1 MRRAAIGAGVVA
13 LAAVAAGSA
22 PWPVAPSRVAAS
34 LNAAL
39 GAPPRLTWST
49 PEAATFSVLPWPSL
63 RIVKARLDD
72 ASAANV
78 VSAPGAEI
86 DLSPIELA
94 LGRVAPTHVALFA
107 PSITLDLDRPLSGGR
122 LGANDAIAAIRKF
135 SPLGSVSLTDG
146 VVRVTSRKRG
156 FDSVFESV
164 RGRFD
169 GLSLTSRFS
178 VDLSAVWRG
187 APLVVSGSLDEPQRA
202 ALGKASSLNVTIAS
216 ALGDLRFGGALTA
229 GATPGAAG
237 ELSVSSHALGEAVR
251 LFGFTPS
258 LRLEAADVAVS
269 GAVKATPGDVVF
281 DDATVTA
288 GGQTLQG
295 ALRLAR
301 NQGRF
306 AISGSLDSARLSL
319 PPPPW
324 RLEPFAAADGGWSRA
339 TFLAAPPRDFD
350 LDLRLSAERL
360 DVYGVGLDDVAVS
373 ALLRD
378 GALTASLID
387 ATAYGGHAKGELRI
401 VCDDDASRLEAR
413 GSVAGA
419 DFGAAATDLG
429 WPDLTGKGAAEFAIK
444 AVGRSP
450 AELIAGLSGD
460 ASFSLEDGAI
470 SGINL
475 EEALRRGQRRPIDVT
490 KDMRSGGTAFD
501 QATVSLL
508 IGGGV
513 AHVLNGALVARGLS
527 ADLQGAV
534 DLVGQGWRLR
544 INAAQA
550 APVGAAP
557 PDAPHLSLDVNGPWS
572 TPSVQAVDETDGGNP
587 GAGASAP

>member
-1 MRRAAIGAGVVA
+1 MSSSTTRRSRRAG
-13 LAAVAAGSA
+13 
-22 PWPVAPSRVAAS
+22 R
-34 LNAAL
+34 
-39 GAPPRLTWST
+39 R
-49 PEAATFSVLPWPSL
+49 F
-63 RIVKARLDD
+63 KARCGSRAIKAGWRFRARSTARICLC
-72 ASAANV
+72 
-78 VSAPGAEI
+78 
-86 DLSPIELA
+86 L
-94 LGRVAPTHVALFA
+94 R
-107 PSITLDLDRPLSGGR
+107 R
-122 LGANDAIAAIRKF
+122 LGASSR
-135 SPLGSVSLTDG
+135 SPPPT
-146 VVRVTSRKRG
+146 
-156 FDSVFESV
+156 
-164 RGRFD
+164 
-169 GLSLTSRFS
+169 
-178 VDLSAVWRG
+178 A
-187 APLVVSGSLDEPQRA
+187 
-202 ALGKASSLNVTIAS
+202 
-216 ALGDLRFGGALTA
+216 A
-229 GATPGAAG
+229 GA
-237 ELSVSSHALGEAVR
+237 
-251 LFGFTPS
+251 
-258 LRLEAADVAVS
+258 
-269 GAVKATPGDVVF
+269 
-281 DDATVTA
+281 
-288 GGQTLQG
+288 
-295 ALRLAR
+295 
-301 NQGRF
+301 GR
-306 AISGSLDSARLSL
+306 
-319 PPPPW
+319 
-324 RLEPFAAADGGWSRA
+324 

-401 VCDDDASRLEAR
+401 VCDDDASRVEAR

-444 AVGRSP
+444 TAGRSP

-527 ADLQGAV
+527 ADFQGAV
-534 DLVGQGWRLR
+534 DLVGQSWKLR

-550 APVGAAP
+550 APAGAAP
-557 PDAPHLSLDVNGPWS
+557 PDAPHLSLDVSGPWS
-572 TPSVQAVDETDGGNP
+572 NSVHPGGRRDGQREPWRRRVGAVTIAGSVAPHSRFAPPATVAPPRQCAPFDTIPWRKQKKAGTNIPAISTET
-587 GAGASAP
+587 